1 MQHGHV
7 GLIVRY
13 HFVSRLVSASH
24 VETPALIRDQLQV
37 RLDNYRVEVLDT
49 SVVLRTKIRVITDAN
64 KFPSPPLFSII
75 LYIAR
80 GETKAFFRTFLR
92 RVSTRSIIQLR
103 KSGIEAVEN
112 GFCAPL
118 GEKKRWER
126 FKSGSFNLEDEDRS
140 HRESSDENPS
150 QKRSGVIEQ
159 TLVFILNETIK
170 TFTC

>member
-80 GETKAFFRTFLR
+80 GETKAFF
-92 RVSTRSIIQLR
+92 
-103 KSGIEAVEN
+103 
-112 GFCAPL
+112 
-118 GEKKRWER
+118 
-126 FKSGSFNLEDEDRS
+126 
-140 HRESSDENPS
+140 
-150 QKRSGVIEQ
+150 
-159 TLVFILNETIK
+159 
-170 TFTC
+170 

>member
-75 LYIAR
+75 QLLYIAR

-103 KSGIEAVEN
+103 KSGIE
-112 GFCAPL
+112 PL
-118 GEKKRWER
+118 KMVFARHWER
-126 FKSGSFNLEDEDRS
+126 KSGGKDSNPEVLIWKTRIVRTEKVPTKIRARKDRELS
-140 HRESSDENPS
+140 NKHWYLS
-150 QKRSGVIEQ
+150 
-159 TLVFILNETIK
+159 
-170 TFTC
+170 

>member
-24 VETPALIRDQLQV
+24 METPALIRDQLQV

-80 GETKAFFRTFLR
+80 GQTKAFFRTFLR

-103 KSGIEAVEN
+103 KS
-112 GFCAPL
+112 
-118 GEKKRWER
+118 RHWER
-126 FKSGSFNLEDEDRS
+126 KSGGKDSNPEVLIWKTRIVRTEKV
-140 HRESSDENPS
+140 PS

-159 TLVFILNETIK
+159 TSGIYPE
-170 TFTC
+170 

>member
-75 LYIAR
+75 LYI

-103 KSGIEAVEN
+103 KSGIEAIEN
-112 GFCAPL
+112 DFCAPL

-140 HRESSDENPS
+140 HRESSEPEKIGSYRTN
-150 QKRSGVIEQ
+150 SGIYPE
-159 TLVFILNETIK
+159 
-170 TFTC
+170 